1 MGGHPWHYL
10 ISPVGNKG
18 RFSVYSLD
26 GGVLVSF
33 VLVTGCSEPQCGI
46 ADAENKG
53 HYFSLEDVRINE
65 GL

>member
-53 HYFSLEDVRINE
+53 HY
-65 GL
+65 